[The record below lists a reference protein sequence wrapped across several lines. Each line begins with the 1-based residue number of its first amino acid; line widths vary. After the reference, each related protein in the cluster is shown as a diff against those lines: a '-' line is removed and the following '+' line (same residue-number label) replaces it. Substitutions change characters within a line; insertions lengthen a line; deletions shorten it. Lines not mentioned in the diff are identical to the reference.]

1 MQQKTINLTLED
13 LSDGVGQLLELG
25 LVFLE
30 EVSDDGSEVRYDVDE
45 AVRCLLNQRS
55 DVGVQLLEL
64 AFDLHQVFEIKA

>member
-45 AVRCLLNQRS
+45 AVRRLLNQRS
-55 DVGVQLLEL
+55 DVCVQLLEL